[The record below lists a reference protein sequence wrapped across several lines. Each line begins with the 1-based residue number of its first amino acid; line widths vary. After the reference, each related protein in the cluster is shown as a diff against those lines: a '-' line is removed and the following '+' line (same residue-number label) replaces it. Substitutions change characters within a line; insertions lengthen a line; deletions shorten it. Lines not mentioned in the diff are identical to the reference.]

1 MCNIENYLVVDI
13 ENNTDILE
21 TTDACEAIE
30 QMVTSIANNV
40 KAELFF
46 VLNDQ
51 WYGWIQEN
59 GFVGGHPKTP
69 PTKLQ

>member
-1 MCNIENYLVVDI
+1 MSNITNYLVVDV
-13 ENNTDILE
+13 ENNVDILS
-21 TTDACEAIE
+21 TTDCCGAVE
-30 QMVTSIANNV
+30 QMVTSINNSI

-46 VLNDQ
+46 ELNDQ

-69 PTKLQ
+69 PTRTL